1 MKIRA
6 DFVTNSSSSSFVIGF
21 KSDDVRKELEKY
33 ERKLPD
39 FDLLV
44 HRCKKRLYKTEEM
57 ATPLNAY
64 IDTEMN
70 RADSNNLIDIEY
82 LDMAYDALRHKADDE
97 FRIGKHELDEMIE
110 ELRENCTEN
119 GKQLLS
125 DKELKDNAYS
135 LLWDKAHHIDPK
147 DVIEL
152 ARKMKDEFNETMKPY
167 PYMAYFEL
175 YDSDTDLEYILRDKK
190 YSKEWFSHH

>member
-44 HRCKKRLYKTEEM
+44 QRCKTRLYKTEEM

-64 IDTEMN
+64 IDTGMN

-82 LDMAYDALRHKADDE
+82 LDMAYADLRHKADDE

-110 ELRENCTEN
+110 ELRENCTVD

-135 LLWDKAHHIDPK
+135 LLWDKAHRIDPK

-152 ARKMKDEFNETMKPY
+152 AKKMKDEFNETMKPY